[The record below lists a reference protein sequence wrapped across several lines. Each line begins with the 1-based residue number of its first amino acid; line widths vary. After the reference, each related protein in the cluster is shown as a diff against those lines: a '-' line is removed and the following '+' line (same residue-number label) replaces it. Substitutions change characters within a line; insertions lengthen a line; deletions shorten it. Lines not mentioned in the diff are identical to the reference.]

1 VTAVD
6 LAKFWD
12 SGRRPLAPYARA
24 AVLVALSLMALGVLM
39 VYSAS
44 STRAGI
50 SYHTADGGP
59 DSEYFL
65 RRQLVWAVIGV
76 ATLFFTMRFD
86 YRRLE
91 AWAKPAII
99 VSIVLLAVV
108 LVPHVG
114 HTTKGAQRWFRIG
127 PMSFQPSE
135 LVKLTLVVWLAA
147 HLAKAGDRLNDWKTG
162 VLPAAGPLALA
173 ALLVIVEPDLGTALF
188 LAAVGAAMMLVGGV
202 PPKKLALLSLAA
214 VPVVAWQIAHR
225 WEVVV
230 KRFSVFGGGAAGA
243 VGGSAGGEVNHQV
256 KQSLIALGS
265 GGVFGRGIGA
275 GMQKLLY
282 LPEAHT
288 DFILPVLG
296 EELGFVGT
304 ALVVLLFAGFVVCG
318 LKIAIGTAR
327 RDRFGFL
334 LAFGWVFCIGLQA
347 AGNIAVVTGSVP
359 TKGIA
364 LPFLSLGGSSLVVLC
379 AALGLMYAVAARH
392 DAEEFGGETGWSPE
406 AGGWRNGDDL
416 SLLQPQ
422 VSSLQPAAG
431 ATT

>member
-1 VTAVD
+1 LTAVD

-12 SGRRPLAPYARA
+12 SGRRPLVPYARA
-24 AVLVALSLMALGVLM
+24 AVLIALSLMAIGVLV

-50 SYHTADGGP
+50 SYHTADGDP
-59 DSEYFL
+59 DIAYFL
-65 RRQLVWAVIGV
+65 RRQVIWAAIGV
-76 ATLFFTMRFD
+76 ATLFVTMRLD
-86 YRRLE
+86 HRLLE
-91 AWAKPAII
+91 RWAKPALIA
-99 VSIVLLAVV
+99 SLVLLAAV
-108 LVPHVG
+108 LVPGVG
-114 HTTKGAQRWFRIG
+114 HITKGARRWFHVG
-127 PMSFQPSE
+127 PLSFQPSE
-135 LVKLTLVVWLAA
+135 FVKLTIVVWLAA
-147 HLAKAGDRLNDWKTG
+147 HMAKASDVLSDWKKG
-162 VLPAAGPLALA
+162 VAPAAVPLALS

-202 PPKKLALLSLAA
+202 PPKRLALLSLAA
-214 VPVVAWQIAHR
+214 IPVVAWQIAHR

-230 KRFSVFGGGAAGA
+230 RRFSVFGGGGAAGA
-243 VGGSAGGEVNHQV
+243 SGGGEMNHQV

-265 GGVFGRGIGA
+265 GGLFGRGIGA
-275 GMQKLLY
+275 GNQKLLY

-304 ALVVLLFAGFVVCG
+304 ALVALLFAGFVVCG

-364 LPFLSLGGSSLVVLC
+364 LPFLSFGGSSLVVLC
-379 AALGLMYAVAARH
+379 AALGVLYSVAARH
-392 DAEEFGGETGWSPE
+392 DAEEFGGAALDDTCAPE
-406 AGGWRNGDDL
+406 GAL
-416 SLLQPQ
+416 
-422 VSSLQPAAG
+422 AA
-431 ATT
+431 

>member
-1 VTAVD
+1 VTAYEWT
-6 LAKFWD
+6 KFWD
-12 SGRRPLAPYARA
+12 TGRRPLVPYARA
-24 AVLVALSLMALGVLM
+24 AVLVALALMTIGVLM

-44 STRAGI
+44 STRAGL
-50 SYHTADGGP
+50 SYQDC
-59 DSEYFL
+59 EYFL
-65 RRQLVWAVIGV
+65 WRQLSWAVVGV
-76 ATLFFTMRFD
+76 MTLFFAMRFD
-86 YRRLE
+86 HRRL
-91 AWAKPAII
+91 AGWAKPMLV
-99 VSIVLLAVV
+99 VSLVLLAVV
-108 LVPHVG
+108 LVPGLG
-114 HTTKGAQRWFRIG
+114 HTTKGAQRWFRVG
-127 PMSFQPSE
+127 SLSLQPSE
-135 LVKLTLVVWLAA
+135 FVKLTLVVWLAA
-147 HLAKAGDRLNDWKTG
+147 HLTRASEKLSDWKQG
-162 VLPAAGPLALA
+162 VLPAAGPLGVA

-202 PPKKLALLSLAA
+202 PVRKLAVLSLGA
-214 VPVVAWQIAHR
+214 VPVVAWQVFQRWNVIVHR
-225 WEVVV
+225 
-230 KRFSVFGGGAAGA
+230 FAVFGGGD
-243 VGGSAGGEVNHQV
+243 GGGGGEMNHQV

-304 ALVVLLFAGFVVCG
+304 TLVLGLFAAFVVCG
-318 LKIAIGTAR
+318 LKIVLGAAR

-379 AALGLMYAVAARH
+379 AALGLLYAVAARH
-392 DAEEFGGETGWSPE
+392 DAEEFGGLGVPPSGGPFGSATTNHPAE
-406 AGGWRNGDDL
+406 AGTPNVG
-416 SLLQPQ
+416 
-422 VSSLQPAAG
+422 V
-431 ATT
+431 TT

>member
-12 SGRRPLAPYARA
+12 SGRRPLAPYART

-65 RRQLVWAVIGV
+65 RRQLIWAVIGV
-76 ATLFFTMRFD
+76 ATLFVTMRFD

-99 VSIVLLAVV
+99 VSLVLLAVV

-135 LVKLTLVVWLAA
+135 FVKLTLVVWLAA
-147 HLAKAGDRLNDWKTG
+147 HLSKAGDRLNDWKTG
-162 VLPAAGPLALA
+162 VFPAAGPLALA
-173 ALLVIVEPDLGTALF
+173 AMLVIVEPDLGTALF

-202 PPKKLALLSLAA
+202 PPKKLALLSLGAI
-214 VPVVAWQIAHR
+214 PVVAWQIAHR

-230 KRFSVFGGGAAGA
+230 KRFSVFGGGGAAAG
-243 VGGSAGGEVNHQV
+243 GGEVNHQV

-304 ALVVLLFAGFVVCG
+304 ALVVVLFAGFVVCG

-379 AALGLMYAVAARH
+379 AALGLLYAVARRH
-392 DAEEFGGETGWSPE
+392 DEEEFGEPDSRPK
-406 AGGWRNGDDL
+406 ALDPRNDL
-416 SLLQPQ
+416 NVPCLEPKAYGLEP
-422 VSSLQPAAG
+422 VVAG
-431 ATT
+431 ATTP

>member
-1 VTAVD
+1 M
-6 LAKFWD
+6 
-12 SGRRPLAPYARA
+12 PYARA
-24 AVLVALSLMALGVLM
+24 AVLIALSLMTLGVLM

-44 STRAGI
+44 STTAGI
-50 SYHTADGGP
+50 RYQ

-65 RRQLVWAVIGV
+65 WRQFAWALIGIV
-76 ATLFFTMRFD
+76 TLFVAMRFD
-86 YRRLE
+86 HRRLD
-91 AWAKPAII
+91 AWAKPMLI

-108 LVPHVG
+108 LVPGVG
-114 HTTKGAQRWFRIG
+114 HTTKGAQRWFRLG
-127 PMSFQPSE
+127 ALSLQPSE
-135 LVKLTLVVWLAA
+135 FVKLTLVVWLAT
-147 HLAKAGDRLNDWKTG
+147 HLTRAADRLTDWKEG
-162 VLPAAGPLALA
+162 VYPAAIPLALA
-173 ALLVIVEPDLGTALF
+173 GLLVIVEPDLGTALF
-188 LAAVGAAMMLVGGV
+188 LAAVGSAMMLVGGV
-202 PPKKLALLSLAA
+202 PVKSLALLSLGA
-214 VPVVAWQIAHR
+214 VPVIAWQVIHR
-225 WEVVV
+225 WDVVV
-230 KRFSVFGGGAAGA
+230 RRFAVFGGGASG
-243 VGGSAGGEVNHQV
+243 GGEMNHQV

-304 ALVVLLFAGFVVCG
+304 SLVIALFAAFVVCG
-318 LKIAIGTAR
+318 LKIVIGAAR

-379 AALGLMYAVAARH
+379 AALGLLYAVAARH
-392 DAEEFGGETGWSPE
+392 DAEELGTVPASGTV
-406 AGGWRNGDDL
+406 
-416 SLLQPQ
+416 PQ
-422 VSSLQPAAG
+422 AVPA
-431 ATT
+431 

>member
-65 RRQLVWAVIGV
+65 RRQLIWAVIGV
-76 ATLFFTMRFD
+76 ATLFVTMRFD
-86 YRRLE
+86 YRRLD
-91 AWAKPAII
+91 AWAKPLII
-99 VSIVLLAVV
+99 ASLVLLAVV

-135 LVKLTLVVWLAA
+135 FVKLTLVVWLAA
-147 HLAKAGDRLNDWKTG
+147 HLSKAGDRLRDWKTG

-202 PPKKLALLSLAA
+202 QPKKLALLSLGA
-214 VPVVAWQIAHR
+214 VPVIAWQIIHR

-230 KRFSVFGGGAAGA
+230 KRFSVFGGGAAAG
-243 VGGSAGGEVNHQV
+243 GGEVNHQV

-379 AALGLMYAVAARH
+379 AALGLMYSVAARH
-392 DAEEFGGETGWSPE
+392 DAEEFGVDVTNDVDESCAPE
-406 AGGWRNGDDL
+406 GVA
-416 SLLQPQ
+416 
-422 VSSLQPAAG
+422 PA
-431 ATT
+431 

>member
-1 VTAVD
+1 LTAVD

-12 SGRRPLAPYARA
+12 SGRRPVAPYARA

-44 STRAGI
+44 STRAGL
-50 SYHTADGGP
+50 SYHTADGDP

-65 RRQLVWAVIGV
+65 RRQLVWALIGV

-86 YRRLE
+86 HRRLDG
-91 AWAKPAII
+91 WAKPMLV
-99 VSIVLLAVV
+99 VSLVLLAAV
-108 LVPHVG
+108 LVPQIG
-114 HTTKGAQRWFRIG
+114 HSTKGAQRWFRVG

-135 LVKLTLVVWLAA
+135 LVKLTLVVWLAS
-147 HLAKAGDRLNDWKTG
+147 HLTKARDRLHDWKTG
-162 VLPAAGPLALA
+162 VLPAAGPLAVA
-173 ALLVIVEPDLGTALF
+173 GLLVIVEPDLGTALF
-188 LAAVGAAMMLVGGV
+188 LAAVGAATMLVGGV
-202 PPKKLALLSLAA
+202 PVKKLALLALAA
-214 VPVVAWQIAHR
+214 VPVVAWQIIHR

-230 KRFSVFGGGAAGA
+230 HRFSVFGGGAAGA
-243 VGGSAGGEVNHQV
+243 AGGAAGGEVNHQV

-265 GGVFGRGIGA
+265 GGVFGRGVGA

-304 ALVVLLFAGFVVCG
+304 SLVVLLFAGFVVCG
-318 LKIAIGTAR
+318 LKIAVGTAR

-379 AALGLMYAVAARH
+379 AALGLLYSVAARH
-392 DAEEFGGETGWSPE
+392 DAEEFQGTVPD
-406 AGGWRNGDDL
+406 AGTVPCGA
-416 SLLQPQ
+416 
-422 VSSLQPAAG
+422 PA
-431 ATT
+431 

>member
-1 VTAVD
+1 MTAVE

-24 AVLVALSLMALGVLM
+24 AVIVALSLMALGVLM

-50 SYHTADGGP
+50 SYQTATGDP

-65 RRQLVWAVIGV
+65 RRQLVWAAIGV
-76 ATLFFTMRFD
+76 ATLFVTMRLD
-86 YRRLE
+86 YRRLDG
-91 AWAKPAII
+91 WARPMLIA
-99 VSIVLLAVV
+99 SLVLLALV
-108 LVPHVG
+108 LVPSLG
-114 HTTKGAQRWFRIG
+114 HATKGAQRWFRVG
-127 PMSFQPSE
+127 PLSFQPSE
-135 LVKLTLVVWLAA
+135 LVKLTLVVWLAS
-147 HLAKAGDRLNDWKTG
+147 HLTKAADRLHDWKTG

-202 PPKKLALLSLAA
+202 PVRKLMLLSLGA
-214 VPVVAWQIAHR
+214 VPVVAWQIFHR

-230 KRFSVFGGGAAGA
+230 RRFSIFGGADG
-243 VGGSAGGEVNHQV
+243 AGGEVNHQV

-265 GGVFGRGIGA
+265 GGVFGRGLGA

-296 EELGFVGT
+296 EELGFAGT
-304 ALVVLLFAGFVVCG
+304 AFVVLLFAGFVVFG
-318 LKIAIGTAR
+318 LKIAIGAAR
-327 RDRFGFL
+327 RGRFGFL

-379 AALGLMYAVAARH
+379 AALGLLYSVALRH
-392 DAEEFGGETGWSPE
+392 DAEEFGG
-406 AGGWRNGDDL
+406 
-416 SLLQPQ
+416 
-422 VSSLQPAAG
+422 VPAAPEEACAPEG
-431 ATT
+431 AIPA

>member
-1 VTAVD
+1 MTAVD

-12 SGRRPLAPYARA
+12 SGRRPLVPYARA
-24 AVLVALSLMALGVLM
+24 AVLIALSLMALGVLV

-50 SYHTADGGP
+50 TYHTADGAP
-59 DSEYFL
+59 DIEYFL
-65 RRQLVWAVIGV
+65 RRQLVWAAVGI
-76 ATLFFTMRFD
+76 ATLFVAMRID
-86 YRRLE
+86 HRLLE
-91 AWAKPAII
+91 RWAKPALI
-99 VSIVLLAVV
+99 VSLVLLAAV
-108 LVPHVG
+108 LVPGIG
-114 HTTKGAQRWFRIG
+114 HITKGARRWFHLG
-127 PMSFQPSE
+127 PLSFQPSE
-135 LVKLTLVVWLAA
+135 FVKLTIVVWLAA
-147 HLAKAGDRLNDWKTG
+147 HMSKAGELLDDWKKG
-162 VLPAAGPLALA
+162 VAPAAVPLALA

-202 PPKKLALLSLAA
+202 PPKRLALLSLGA
-214 VPVVAWQIAHR
+214 VPVVAWQIVHR
-225 WEVVV
+225 WDVVV
-230 KRFSVFGGGAAGA
+230 RRFSVFGGGAGA
-243 VGGSAGGEVNHQV
+243 SGGAEVNHQV

-265 GGVFGRGIGA
+265 GGFFGRGIGA

-318 LKIAIGTAR
+318 LKIAIGAAR

-364 LPFLSLGGSSLVVLC
+364 LPFLSFGGSSLVVLC
-379 AALGLMYAVAARH
+379 AALGLIYAVAVRH
-392 DAEEFGGETGWSPE
+392 DAEEFAASPSGGAQS
-406 AGGWRNGDDL
+406 AQD
-416 SLLQPQ
+416 
-422 VSSLQPAAG
+422 PAEGG
-431 ATT
+431 ATALVPA

>member
-1 VTAVD
+1 LTALD
-6 LAKFWD
+6 LTRFWD
-12 SGRRPLAPYARA
+12 TGRRPLVPYARA
-24 AVLVALSLMALGVLM
+24 AVLIALSLMAVGVLM

-50 SYHTADGGP
+50 SYK

-65 RRQLVWAVIGV
+65 WRQLMWAVIGV
-76 ATLFFTMRFD
+76 ATLFAAMRFD
-86 YRRLE
+86 FRRLD

-99 VSIVLLAVV
+99 VSLVLLAAV
-108 LVPHVG
+108 LVPGLG
-114 HTTKGAQRWFRIG
+114 HTTKGAQRWFRVG

-135 LVKLTLVVWLAA
+135 FVKLTLVIWLAT
-147 HLAKAGDRLNDWKTG
+147 HLTRAADVLSDWKKG
-162 VLPAAGPLALA
+162 VLPAAGPLAA
-173 ALLVIVEPDLGTALF
+173 AGLLVIVEPDLGTALF
-188 LAAVGAAMMLVGGV
+188 LAAVGAAMLLVGGV
-202 PPKKLALLSLAA
+202 PVKKLALLSLGA
-214 VPVVAWQIAHR
+214 VPLIAWQIIHR
-225 WEVVV
+225 WDVVV
-230 KRFSVFGGGAAGA
+230 RRFSVFGGPGAGD
-243 VGGSAGGEVNHQV
+243 AGGEVNHQV

-318 LKIAIGTAR
+318 LKIAIGAAR
-327 RDRFGFL
+327 TDRFGFL

-379 AALGLMYAVAARH
+379 AALGLLYAVAARH
-392 DAEEFGGETGWSPE
+392 DADEFAGEPVVAPE
-406 AGGWRNGDDL
+406 P
-416 SLLQPQ
+416 S
-422 VSSLQPAAG
+422 AA
-431 ATT
+431 AVLA

>member
-1 VTAVD
+1 MTAIE
-6 LAKFWD
+6 LARFWD
-12 SGRRPLAPYARA
+12 TGRRPLVPYARA
-24 AVLVALSLMALGVLM
+24 AVLIALSLMALGVLM

-44 STRAGI
+44 STRAGLA
-50 SYHTADGGP
+50 YQDP
-59 DSEYFL
+59 QFFL
-65 RRQLVWAVIGV
+65 WRQLTWALIGIV
-76 ATLFFTMRFD
+76 TLFVAMRFD
-86 YRRLE
+86 YRRLKG
-91 AWAKPAII
+91 WAKPALV

-108 LVPHVG
+108 LIPHVG
-114 HTTKGAQRWFRIG
+114 HTTNGAQRWFRVG
-127 PMSFQPSE
+127 AMSFQPSE
-135 LVKLTLVVWLAA
+135 FVKLTLVIWLAT
-147 HLAKAGDRLNDWKTG
+147 HLTKAADLITDWKQG
-162 VLPAAGPLALA
+162 VFPAAGPLALA
-173 ALLVIVEPDLGTALF
+173 GLLVIVEPDLGTALF

-202 PPKKLALLSLAA
+202 PVRKLALLSLAA
-214 VPVVAWQIAHR
+214 VPVVLWQVIDR

-230 KRFSVFGGGAAGA
+230 RRFSVFGGGASG
-243 VGGSAGGEVNHQV
+243 GGEMNHQV

-296 EELGFVGT
+296 EELGFAGT
-304 ALVVLLFAGFVVCG
+304 ALVVALFAGFVVCG
-318 LKIAIGTAR
+318 LKIAIGAAR

-379 AALGLMYAVAARH
+379 AALGLLYAVAARH
-392 DAEEFGGETGWSPE
+392 DAEEFAAAPATPIGEASAAPLT
-406 AGGWRNGDDL
+406 A
-416 SLLQPQ
+416 
-422 VSSLQPAAG
+422 VPA
-431 ATT
+431 